1 MSIKFVIDSASDI
14 QPPVAAALGL
24 TRLPLTVSFD
34 GEEYQDGVDLSPRE
48 FYEKL
53 IESDC
58 LPTTS
63 QITHAA
69 RESNPLYPVP
79 RLMDQYELASVYR
92 QLMPKEVT
100 DGN

>member
-1 MSIKFVIDSASDI
+1 MAIKFVIDSASDI

-34 GEEYQDGVDLSPRE
+34 GVDLSPRE

-63 QITHAA
+63 QITPAA
-69 RESNPLYPVP
+69 RESNPLSPVP